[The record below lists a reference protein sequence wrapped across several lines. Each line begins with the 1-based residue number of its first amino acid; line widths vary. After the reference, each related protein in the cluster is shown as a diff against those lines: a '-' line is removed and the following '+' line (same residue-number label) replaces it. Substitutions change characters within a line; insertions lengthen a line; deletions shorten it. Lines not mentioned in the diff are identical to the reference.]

1 MNSATGEPSAL
12 SKSVHVGFKGSKGS
26 MGRDTGGSG
35 MNAGVDATG
44 Q

>member
-12 SKSVHVGFKGSKGS
+12 SMVSMLVLREVEGS

-35 MNAGVDATG
+35 INEK
-44 Q
+44 